1 MKSLSTS
8 LVLLIHLLSYSSSAI
23 QATPGSEERHACRNV
38 PGSAG
43 FPTAAA
49 WKTLNSTVSGRL
61 VDVVPTAKYCAN
73 LPGGCTDEQWTSA
86 IFRITIPGAMDQSN
100 FEQAYDALPPSLC
113 FRNGTTCG
121 QGNVPLYSVEAK
133 TTEDIQA
140 AVKFASRYN
149 LRLAVK
155 ASGHDTLGRSTAPN
169 SLLVRT
175 SNFKNITHTAA
186 FFVGKENMGPAITVG
201 SGVTSKELY
210 KSGLDNGRAVAAG
223 ASASVCPSGGF
234 VQGAGHSPLGPIL
247 GVAADNAL
255 EFDIVNANGDL
266 LKVNMI
272 SHPDLFFALRGG
284 GSGSWGVVVSV
295 TFRTY
300 PTFNAATRGVF
311 LSSPHDVAT
320 SALAGIHAEHI
331 FDWDAIRGSH
341 SFIVF
346 KDKVSGG
353 STIFLSALL
362 PNTTKEQA
370 GPLMAPWLKAS
381 LTVPGTS
388 VLFDQQADGDVNGL
402 LILADDNAAINAAI
416 GSRLLPI
423 EMYRRKSPSPSALVA
438 QVYTDLLKTG
448 AGVIIENVV
457 AGGRVSENAVISN
470 AVHPAWRKAKTHLT
484 ILNDWTESASL
495 PEIAVLQ
502 KKFQKQQRAIIER
515 LTGPNA
521 GSYSSEAD
529 PLEPEFKTTFYG
541 PNYAKL
547 SAIKHKYDP
556 KDLFIVRA
564 GVGSERWDEWGMC
577 RV

>member
-1 MKSLSTS
+1 MKSPSAS
-8 LVLLIHLLSYSSSAI
+8 LVLLIHLLSYSSSSA
-23 QATPGSEERHACRNV
+23 QAKPGSDERRACRNV

-49 WKTLNSTVSGRL
+49 WKALNSTVSGRL

-100 FEQAYDALPPSLC
+100 FEQAYDASPPSLC

-175 SNFKNITHTAA
+175 SSFKNITHTAA

-201 SGVTSKELY
+201 SGVISKELY

-223 ASASVCPSGGF
+223 ASASVCPAGGF

-247 GVAADNAL
+247 GVAANNAL
-255 EFDIVNANGDL
+255 ECNIINANGDL
-266 LKVNMI
+266 LKVNKI
-272 SHPDLFFALRGG
+272 SHPDLSFALRGG

-311 LSSPHDVAT
+311 LSSPDDAAT

-346 KDKVSGG
+346 QDK
-353 STIFLSALL
+353 
-362 PNTTKEQA
+362 
-370 GPLMAPWLKAS
+370 
-381 LTVPGTS
+381 
-388 VLFDQQADGDVNGL
+388 ADGDVNGL

-423 EMYRRKSPSPSALVA
+423 EMYRRKSPSPGALVTK
-438 QVYTDLLKTG
+438 VYTDLLKTG
-448 AGVIIENVV
+448 AGTHNVV

-470 AVHPAWRKAKTHLT
+470 AVRPAWRKAKTHLT
-484 ILNDWTESASL
+484 ILNDWTESASF

-547 SAIKHKYDP
+547 STIKHKYDP
-556 KDLFIVRA
+556 KGLFIVRA
-564 GVGSERWDEWGMC
+564 GVGSERWDEWGLC